1 MAKIGDLVKLIRGF
15 KVFRKFNDGTF
26 DVCDDNGNCLKV
38 TQNEIYLQ
46 NKTITMKAMKD
57 ACLTV
62 AYQLA
67 KANNTVTTLEIKTE
81 LRRDYPYFYWTQDA
95 VSKIMDSLA
104 GDGIFTYKDNGTYRI
119 YSLASAAP
127 YTGRTMAGFSRPVTN
142 PTLSKT
148 VKAGKGTANTT
159 SVASLSQ
166 KGIVKVQKTKIDWQR
181 VLQLANNPQFAGVI
195 LANGNTVSKSDIKNQ
210 KKSPLGYISPKLGR
224 IKSIVVGN
232 TQYNVK

>member
-1 MAKIGDLVKLIRGF
+1 MAQVKVGDNIEITIQFR
-15 KVFRKFNDGTF
+15 VFRVFPDGLI
-26 DVCDDNGNCLKV
+26 DICDADGNCLTVNSNHVKIKQ
-38 TQNEIYLQ
+38 TD
-46 NKTITMKAMKD
+46 MKAMKD

-62 AYQLA
+62 AKQLA

-81 LRRDYPYFYWTQDA
+81 LRRDYPYFYWTQDV

-104 GDGIFTYKDNGTYRI
+104 GDGIFTYKDNSTYRI
-119 YSLASAAP
+119 YSLASVVS

-148 VKAGKGTANTT
+148 VKAGKGTVNTVLNT
-159 SVASLSQ
+159 ST
-166 KGIVKVQKTKIDWQR
+166 VKVQKTKIDWQR
-181 VLQLANNPQFAGVI
+181 VLQLANNPQFAGVT